1 MWEKIVSAG
10 GGGRGKWQ
18 LPVRGRVWWVRYV
31 NKGGQLHSNLCNY
44 YKTITLFAD
53 CQFLT

>member
-10 GGGRGKWQ
+10 GGGGEWQ

-31 NKGGQLHSNLCNY
+31 NKGGQLHSKCVTII
-44 YKTITLFAD
+44 TITLFAD